1 MASENFSH
9 AAGRRLK
16 KGYAA
21 NLRGLD
27 RIGFLMF
34 SALVGEGRLMLAIS
48 ADFPVSSIKEA
59 AWHVINV
66 GGWFNRLLVPC
77 RLIGGHAATYVPT
90 GIAIAWGRNVL
101 LGSYWPERQIS
112 LPAVSSYFRPIEVR
126 HVPIGRLGLL

>member
-59 AWHVINV
+59 A
-66 GGWFNRLLVPC
+66 
-77 RLIGGHAATYVPT
+77 
-90 GIAIAWGRNVL
+90 
-101 LGSYWPERQIS
+101 
-112 LPAVSSYFRPIEVR
+112 
-126 HVPIGRLGLL
+126 